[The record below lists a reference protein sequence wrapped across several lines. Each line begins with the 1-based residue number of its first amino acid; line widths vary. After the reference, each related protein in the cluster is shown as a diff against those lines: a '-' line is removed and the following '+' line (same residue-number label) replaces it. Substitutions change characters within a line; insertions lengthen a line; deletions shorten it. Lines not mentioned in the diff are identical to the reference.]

1 MNANV
6 DVPAFLTIFT
16 IYLEAF
22 AEHDPVRRRGLLARC
37 LSEDSE
43 IWGPNRMFVGHSEIS
58 DKIASF
64 HDNWPNCRLVLATGL
79 STFDNVVRLGNAFV
93 GPDGSVRARGETIFA
108 LASDGRIRSVVPLWE
123 AELPPLPKSWQ
134 AHLGVPGTIDGH

>member
-22 AEHDPVRRRGLLARC
+22 AEHDPVRRRRLLARC

-43 IWGPNRMFVGHSEIS
+43 IWGPNRMFVGISEIT

-64 HDNWPNCRLVLATGL
+64 QYPT
-79 STFDNVVRLGNAFV
+79 
-93 GPDGSVRARGETIFA
+93 
-108 LASDGRIRSVVPLWE
+108 VPSSQSRTEWDLRWTDYP
-123 AELPPLPKSWQ
+123 AKPPL
-134 AHLGVPGTIDGH
+134 